1 MKNDNGRITKEPK
14 FCLDNSV
21 IGDSWRMF
29 RIMAEFVDGFEGMS
43 AIDIPA
49 VTIYGSARTKQD
61 HKYYLLAEKIAAG
74 LVEEGFA
81 VLTGGGPGIMEAANK
96 GAFSAGGLSV
106 GLNINLPHEQNLN
119 PFVNFSLDFKY
130 FFVRKVMLMKYS
142 TGFIC
147 MPGGFGSMDE
157 IFESLTLIQTEKI
170 EPFPIV
176 LVGSEFWGGLVEW
189 IEDKM
194 IESGNIS
201 PDDISLFKVIDDP
214 AEVVAY
220 IKNNC
225 GQVDI
230 SLVKGYNSFN
240 TLG

>member
-1 MKNDNGRITKEPK
+1 
-14 FCLDNSV
+14 
-21 IGDSWRMF
+21 
-29 RIMAEFVDGFEGMS
+29 MAEFVDGFDGMS
-43 AIDIPA
+43 AIDVPA
-49 VTIYGSARTKQD
+49 VTIYGSARTPPD
-61 HKYYLLAEKIAAG
+61 NKYYLLAEKIAAD
-74 LVEEGFA
+74 LVKEGFA

-106 GLNINLPHEQNLN
+106 GLNINLPHEQGLN

-157 IFESLTLIQTEKI
+157 LFESLTLIQTEKI

-194 IESGNIS
+194 IKSGTIS
-201 PDDISLFKVIDDP
+201 PDDTSLFKVIDDP
-214 AEVVAY
+214 AEVIAY
-220 IKNNC
+220 IKDNC
-225 GQVDI
+225 GHVDI
-230 SLVKGYNSFN
+230 S
-240 TLG
+240 